1 MSRLFIMFCMNHF
14 RPNNRRHSCIRCR
27 GASCYLLSRIWFTI
41 QAAKEENWSQTR
53 GKKKWRQRNMN
64 DDNEQSNVFVS
75 IFYQNLKNWLICDFL
90 WGNTAFKFDFSL
102 LFFICLCFCQR
113 WNVIHTTKSV
123 PIIVH
128 AFRYHLY
135 LVETRKFENPLQSAY
150 EKQKDIH

>member
-1 MSRLFIMFCMNHF
+1 MFCMNHF
-14 RPNNRRHSCIRCR
+14 RRNNRRHSCIRCR
-27 GASCYLLSRIWFTI
+27 GASCYLLSRIWSTI

-102 LFFICLCFCQR
+102 LFLFAFVFVKDEMSFIQQ
-113 WNVIHTTKSV
+113 N
-123 PIIVH
+123 VH

-135 LVETRKFENPLQSAY
+135 LVETRTFENPLQSAY